1 MHYMFVES
9 MGYYL
14 RSNGFLLTPTFTE
27 FHGTIAGSG
36 AWCQETEIEWFP
48 KQSLVILDRN
58 RCQNGNFQTW
68 LQIRASWGAI
78 KTINAWPHL
87 RPT

>member
-48 KQSLVILDRN
+48 K
-58 RCQNGNFQTW
+58 
-68 LQIRASWGAI
+68 
-78 KTINAWPHL
+78 
-87 RPT
+87 